1 MQLKLLNA
9 LMAIGLAA
17 AGSAGAQVTDK
28 MIQSEA
34 TTNGNVLTWG
44 VNTQGQRYS
53 PLKQVTPAPCP
64 GWCRHGPS
72 PSEGRSSA
80 ARRRSP

>member
-34 TTNGNVLTWG
+34 TANGNVLTWG
-44 VNTQGQRYS
+44 SIPR
-53 PLKQVTPAPCP
+53 A
-64 GWCRHGPS
+64 
-72 PSEGRSSA
+72 SA
-80 ARRRSP
+80 TRR

>member
-17 AGSAGAQVTDK
+17 AGGAGAQVTDK

-34 TTNGNVLTWG
+34 TANGNVLTWG
-44 VNTQGQRYS
+44 SIPR
-53 PLKQVTPAPCP
+53 A
-64 GWCRHGPS
+64 
-72 PSEGRSSA
+72 SA
-80 ARRRSP
+80 TRR